1 MSFLY
6 ISPEKH
12 QITSQYHS
20 LQLQKRII
28 RDGDTERTDYINEN
42 GEISTAS
49 DLKYATILV
58 TQGENYRLEKFF
70 DDKGEPTRRYS
81 GEWAMLREFNEQGNN
96 IRNTSLNAD
105 SKPIINTSGYAI
117 EEREYDQNKQVIA
130 VRYYDTDGLP
140 VNTVV

>member
-1 MSFLY
+1 
-6 ISPEKH
+6 
-12 QITSQYHS
+12 
-20 LQLQKRII
+20 
-28 RDGDTERTDYINEN
+28 
-42 GEISTAS
+42 
-49 DLKYATILV
+49 
-58 TQGENYRLEKFF
+58 
-70 DDKGEPTRRYS
+70 
-81 GEWAMLREFNEQGNN
+81 MLREFNEQGNN